1 MARAKKETKPSSPA
15 PKRKKRRL
23 FNSQFQKSL
32 DNLQKRFEKH
42 QIIYSV
48 AATLLVLVLLVG
60 VLFIFKKE
68 FFVAGSV
75 NGRFITTPEF
85 YNHLVRVGGAD
96 AFDSIV
102 REIIVKQEA
111 QKRDFVATS
120 EDVDKKIAEIE
131 KRLGGK
137 EAFSQALSTN
147 NTSIEELRK
156 QLATQVLVEKILE
169 KEIQVS
175 DSEVGKYMKDNKVE
189 TKGRSKEEVK
199 EELKLRKLNEK
210 FPAWYDEV
218 KNKARIQKFF

>member
-1 MARAKKETKPSSPA
+1 MARAKKETKSSSPA
-15 PKRKKRRL
+15 PKRKKRKV
-23 FNSQFQKSL
+23 FNFQFQKSL

-42 QIIYSV
+42 QIVYSV
-48 AATLLVLVLLVG
+48 VATLLVLVLLVG
-60 VLFIFKKE
+60 ILFIFKKE
-68 FFVAGSV
+68 LFVAGSV

-85 YNHLVRVGGAD
+85 YNHLVKAGGAD

-111 QKRDFVATS
+111 QKRGFVATS
-120 EDVDKKIAEIE
+120 EDVDKKVAEIE

-156 QLATQVLVEKILE
+156 QLTIQALVEKILE
-169 KEIQVS
+169 KEVQVS
-175 DSEVGKYMKDNKVE
+175 DSEVAKYMKDNKVE
-189 TKGRSKEEVK
+189 TKGRSKEEVR

-210 FPAWYDEV
+210 FPSWFEEV
-218 KNKARIQKFF
+218 KNLARIQKFF